1 MKLSGRT
8 ILVTGGATGIG
19 LACAARFLEL
29 GNEVIVTGR
38 RAAKL
43 EEAKA
48 RHPKLN
54 TIVSDVADPASVSA
68 LAEEVRTRFPKL
80 DVLMNNAGVYSNRN
94 LALKSSDLAALTS
107 EIDVNLSGTI
117 RVTASLV
124 DLLKA
129 NRGTIINVSSPLAYV
144 PLTCAPIYSASKA
157 AVHSYTVSLRF
168 HLQEAGVEVIELMPP
183 TTRTPMTADVPA
195 DGNIS
200 MITIDELVN
209 AAMKGLE
216 AGNLEIRPGQ
226 SNQLHWMSRIA
237 PGFINGQLYKGSKS
251 LIPSS

>member
-8 ILVTGGATGIG
+8 ILVTGGGSGIG
-19 LACAARFLEL
+19 LALAAKFLDL

-38 RAAKL
+38 RASKL

-54 TIVSDVADPASVSA
+54 TIVGDVADPASVSA
-68 LAEEVRTRFPKL
+68 LAEELRTRFPKL
-80 DVLMNNAGVYSNRN
+80 DVLVNNAGVYSNRN
-94 LALKSSDLAALTS
+94 LALRSADLGTLTA

-117 RVTASLV
+117 RVTSALV
-124 DLLKA
+124 DLIKA
-129 NRGTIINVSSPLAYV
+129 NRGTIINVSSGLAFV
-144 PLTCAPIYSASKA
+144 PLTCAPIYSATKA
-157 AVHSYTVSLRF
+157 AVHSYTLSLRY

-183 TTRTPMTADVPA
+183 STRTEMTAGLPESPDFKL
-195 DGNIS
+195 
-200 MITIDELVN
+200 ITTDELVN
-209 AAMKGLE
+209 ATMKGLE
-216 AGNLEIRPGQ
+216 GGALEIRPGQ

-237 PGFINGQLYKGSKS
+237 PGFINGQLYKGSKA